1 MRSDVTGFST
11 GLPGN
16 RVQRKLEGDWSQQ
29 RTGSVALVQPGGDAE
44 GSMRGAQGLRREGS
58 SGEGL
63 GGPASDS
70 ELLVRAGSR
79 KLSGQKPD
87 FSNLRRE

>member
-1 MRSDVTGFST
+1 MTHFST

-16 RVQRKLEGDWSQQ
+16 CVKRKLQRDWSQQ
-29 RTGSVALVQPGGDAE
+29 CPGSAALVQPGGDAE
-44 GSMRGAQGLRREGS
+44 GSRRGAEGLRREGS

-63 GGPASDS
+63 GGPASGS
-70 ELLVRAGSR
+70 ELLLRAVSR